1 MRRKDREITDPEKIR
16 EIIADCQCCRV
27 AFCDQGKAYIVPL
40 SFGYT
45 EQDGKFVF
53 YFHSAQEGR
62 KLDLIRRT
70 GYAGFEMDTHYKL
83 NESETACGWSARFRS
98 VIGGGRVSI
107 VEAET
112 EKREG
117 LQFIMGHLT
126 GKDQWEFD
134 ENMLKAVCVFKLE
147 VEELACK
154 EHQ

>member
-16 EIIADCQCCRV
+16 EIIADCQCCRP

-83 NESETACGWSARFRS
+83 NQSETACGWSARFRS

-107 VEAET
+107 VEA

>member
-1 MRRKDREITDPEKIR
+1 MRRKDREITDPMKIK
-16 EIIADCQCCRV
+16 EIISDCQCCRL

-40 SFGYT
+40 SFGCA
-45 EQDGKFVF
+45 EQDGKLVF

-62 KLDLIRRT
+62 KIGLIRQT

-83 NESETACGWSARFRS
+83 NESEQACGYSARFRS

-107 VEAET
+107 VETEA

-117 LQFIMGHLT
+117 LQTIMRHLT
-126 GKDQWEFD
+126 GKGQWEFD
-134 ENMLKAVCVFKLE
+134 EKMLKVVCVFKLE

>member
-16 EIIADCQCCRV
+16 EIIADCQCYRL

-62 KLDLIRRT
+62 KLDLLRRT

-83 NESETACGWSARFRS
+83 NQSETACGWSARFRS

-107 VEAET
+107 VEA